1 MYFLSA
7 INPQHGR
14 GAGGEAM
21 AMLQAA
27 TTGHPGICT
36 IHANDVFFLLRFG
49 GFAAKTQQKRR

>member
-1 MYFLSA
+1 
-7 INPQHGR
+7 
-14 GAGGEAM
+14 
-21 AMLQAA
+21 MLQAA